1 VATTSEALTGRSPL
15 AQQQNRA
22 QRTERLFFSGIALAL
37 LIVVFV
43 GFAPTYFLR
52 ESFGAPTLTP
62 SLQVHGLLF
71 TTWMILLAVQ
81 TSLIA
86 ASKTSWHR
94 RLGVAGAVLGVLM
107 MVAGAYVAITR
118 ARTGLA
124 TPPPPGLTPAL
135 VLTLPL
141 ATLVVFPA
149 LLGSALW
156 FRHRTDVHKRLVII
170 ATLELVTAAVARWP
184 VIATLGPVA
193 FFGVTDLF
201 LAALAAYDFKTRGRI
216 HPATLWGGLFL
227 IVWQPLRLAIGFT
240 APWQSFANW
249 LMT

>member
-1 VATTSEALTGRSPL
+1 VAVTSAALQDRSPVSR
-15 AQQQNRA
+15 QDNRA
-22 QRTERLFFSGIALAL
+22 QRTERLFFGSIAIALV
-37 LIVVFV
+37 IVVFV

-52 ESFGAPTLTP
+52 ESFGGPALTP
-62 SLQVHGLLF
+62 SLHVHGLLF

-94 RLGVAGAVLGVLM
+94 VLGVAGAALGAAM
-107 MVAGAYVAITR
+107 MAVGAYVAITR
-118 ARTGLA
+118 ARAGLS
-124 TPPPPGLTPAL
+124 TPPPGLTPAVL
-135 VLTLPL
+135 LTLPL

-149 LLGSALW
+149 LLGAALW
-156 FRHRTDVHKRLVII
+156 FRRRADVHKRLIII

-184 VIATLGPVA
+184 VIAALGPVA

-201 LAALAAYDFKTRGRI
+201 LLALAAYDFKTRGRI

-227 IVWQPLRLAIGFT
+227 IAWQPLRLAIGFS
-240 APWQSFANW
+240 APWQSFADW
-249 LMT
+249 LVTG

>member
-1 VATTSEALTGRSPL
+1 VVTTSEALSGERPL
-15 AQQQNRA
+15 ARQSRA
-22 QRTERLFFSGIALAL
+22 QRTERLFFSSIAVVL

-52 ESFGAPTLTP
+52 ASFGTPALTA
-62 SLQVHGLLF
+62 SLKIHGLLF
-71 TTWMILLAVQ
+71 TTWMILLVVQ

-86 ASKTSWHR
+86 ASKTAWHR
-94 RLGVAGAVLGVLM
+94 RLGVAGALLGGSM

-118 ARTGLA
+118 ARAGLSG
-124 TPPPPGLTPAL
+124 PPPPGLTPAAL
-135 VLTLPL
+135 LTLPL

-149 LLGSALW
+149 LFGSALW
-156 FRHRTDVHKRLVII
+156 FRRRTDAHKRLVII
-170 ATLELVTAAVARWP
+170 ATLEIVTAAVARWP
-184 VIATLGPVA
+184 VVATLGPVA
-193 FFGVTDLF
+193 FFGFTDLF
-201 LAALAAYDFKTRGRI
+201 VVALAAYDLKTRGRI

>member
-1 VATTSEALTGRSPL
+1 VVTTSEALAGDGSL
-15 AQQQNRA
+15 ARQNRA
-22 QRTERLFFSGIALAL
+22 QRTERLFFSGIAFAL

-52 ESFGAPTLTP
+52 ESFGTPALTP

-86 ASKTSWHR
+86 ASKTAWHR
-94 RLGVAGAVLGVLM
+94 RLGIAGALLGAAM

-118 ARTGLA
+118 ARSGLS
-124 TPPPPGLTPAL
+124 TPPPPGLTPAV

-141 ATLVVFPA
+141 ATLIVFPA
-149 LLGSALW
+149 LFGSALK
-156 FRHRTDVHKRLVII
+156 FRRRTDFHKRLVIL

-184 VIATLGPVA
+184 VISTLGPVA
-193 FFGVTDLF
+193 FFGFTDLF
-201 LAALAAYDFKTRGRI
+201 VVALAAYDWKTRGRV
-216 HPATLWGGLFL
+216 HPATVWGGLFL

-249 LMT
+249 LVTG